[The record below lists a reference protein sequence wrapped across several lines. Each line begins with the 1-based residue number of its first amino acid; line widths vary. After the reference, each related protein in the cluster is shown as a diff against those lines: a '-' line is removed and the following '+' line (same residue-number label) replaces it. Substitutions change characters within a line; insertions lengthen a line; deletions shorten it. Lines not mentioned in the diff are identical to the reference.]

1 MYFLLCQINR
11 YLSTDFFKFK
21 KKKIKKILFLFVIIL
36 NACKPM
42 YRAIPFDK
50 YVPSKSP
57 NYSHSESWAVKP
69 GKYPESL
76 KNIIG
81 ESNNKDC
88 DVFFI
93 YPTMFLDRKDFNWN
107 ADLDDQLLN
116 KNIINRSV
124 KYQASAFGK
133 VGNIYVPFYR
143 QSHYK
148 VYVKPFNNYE
158 EKSRAIAYSDIKK
171 AFKYYLDNYNNGKP
185 IIIASHSQGSILSAM
200 LLKEF
205 FDDKPLQK
213 KLVIAYLPGT
223 KILDDYFKKIKKL
236 QTSDEVGG
244 YVSWNTYKKGSYPKK
259 YEEWFKG
266 ATTTNPITWDKTI
279 ETDYEDHKGLFYTD
293 DKVYPN
299 SVKIILKDGLVWS
312 YLPRIPK
319 RLFLLMK
326 KNYHAADINLFWKDI
341 EINSLNRLE
350 AWQKK
355 QLNLR

>member
-1 MYFLLCQINR
+1 MY
-11 YLSTDFFKFK
+11 KAVPFK
-21 KKKIKKILFLFVIIL
+21 KYI
-36 NACKPM
+36 
-42 YRAIPFDK
+42 
-50 YVPSKSP
+50 PSKSP
-57 NYSHSESWAVKP
+57 NYSNPESWAVKP
-69 GKYPESL
+69 DKYPESL
-76 KNIIG
+76 KKIIG
-81 ESNNKDC
+81 DSKNKKC

-93 YPTMFLDRKDFNWN
+93 YPTMFLDRKDLRWN
-107 ADLDDQLLN
+107 ADLDDELLN
-116 KNIINRSV
+116 NSIINRPV

-133 VGNIYVPFYR
+133 AGNIYVPFYR

-148 VYVKPFNNYE
+148 VYVDPFSKYE
-158 EKSRAIAYSDIKK
+158 EKSRAIAYSDIKR

-236 QTSDEVGG
+236 QNRDEIGG
-244 YVSWNTYKKGSYPKK
+244 YVSWNTYRKGSYPKN
-259 YEEWFKG
+259 YEEWFRG
-266 ATTTNPITWDKTI
+266 GSTSNPITWDNKVKT
-279 ETDYEDHKGLFYTD
+279 EYEQHKGLFYTD

-299 SVKIILKDGLVWS
+299 SVKIILKDGLIWS

-319 RLFLLMK
+319 RLFLLIK

-341 EINSLNRLE
+341 EINAVNRLKN
-350 AWQKK
+350 WQRHYFSEDNF
-355 QLNLR
+355 QL

>member
-1 MYFLLCQINR
+1 
-11 YLSTDFFKFK
+11 
-21 KKKIKKILFLFVIIL
+21 
-36 NACKPM
+36 
-42 YRAIPFDK
+42 
-50 YVPSKSP
+50 
-57 NYSHSESWAVKP
+57 
-69 GKYPESL
+69 
-76 KNIIG
+76 
-81 ESNNKDC
+81 
-88 DVFFI
+88 
-93 YPTMFLDRKDFNWN
+93 MFLDRKDLRWN
-107 ADLDDQLLN
+107 ADLDDELLN
-116 KNIINRSV
+116 NKIINRSV

-148 VYVKPFNNYE
+148 VYVNPFSKYE
-158 EKSRAIAYSDIKK
+158 EKSRGIAYSDIKR
-171 AFKYYLDNYNNGKP
+171 AFKYYLENYNNGKP

-236 QTSDEVGG
+236 QNSDEIGG
-244 YVSWNTYKKGSYPKK
+244 YVSWNTFRRGSYPKK

-266 ATTTNPITWDKTI
+266 GATSNPITWDNKIKT
-279 ETDYEDHKGLFYTD
+279 EYEEHKGLFYID

-312 YLPRIPK
+312 YLPRIPE

-326 KNYHAADINLFWKDI
+326 KDYHAADINLFWKDI
-341 EINSLNRLE
+341 EVNAVNRLNM
-350 AWQKK
+350 WKK
-355 QLNLR
+355 YNLSGDNFNL

>member
-1 MYFLLCQINR
+1 M
-11 YLSTDFFKFK
+11 SG
-21 KKKIKKILFLFVIIL
+21 
-36 NACKPM
+36 CKPI
-42 YRAIPFDK
+42 YRAVPFEK
-50 YVPSKSP
+50 YTPSESP
-57 NYSHSESWAVKP
+57 NYSNPESWAVKP
-69 GKYPESL
+69 DKYPGSL
-76 KNIIG
+76 KKIIG
-81 ESNNKDC
+81 DSKNKTC

-93 YPTMFLDRKDFNWN
+93 YPTMFLDRKDLRWN
-107 ADLDDQLLN
+107 ADLDDELLN
-116 KNIINRSV
+116 DDIINKPV

-148 VYVKPFNNYE
+148 VYVDPFSKYE
-158 EKSRAIAYSDIKK
+158 EKSRAIAYSDIKR

-236 QTSDEVGG
+236 QNRDEIGG
-244 YVSWNTYKKGSYPKK
+244 YVSWNTYRKGSYPKK

-266 ATTTNPITWDKTI
+266 GSTSNPITWGNEVRT
-279 ETDYEDHKGLFYTD
+279 EYEQHKGLLYTD

-319 RLFLLMK
+319 RLFLIIK
-326 KNYHAADINLFWKDI
+326 KDYHAADINLFWKDI
-341 EINSLNRLE
+341 EINAVNRLNNWKRHYLSE
-350 AWQKK
+350 DNFH
-355 QLNLR
+355 L

>member
-1 MYFLLCQINR
+1 
-11 YLSTDFFKFK
+11 
-21 KKKIKKILFLFVIIL
+21 
-36 NACKPM
+36 M
-42 YRAIPFDK
+42 YRAVPYEK

-57 NYSHSESWAVKP
+57 NYSNPESWAVKP
-69 GKYPESL
+69 DKYPEPL
-76 KNIIG
+76 KKIIG
-81 ESNNKDC
+81 ESKNKNC

-93 YPTMFLDRKDFNWN
+93 YPTMFLDRKDFRWN
-107 ADLDDQLLN
+107 ADIDDRLLN
-116 KNIINRSV
+116 NNIINKPI

-148 VYVKPFNNYE
+148 VYVDPFSKYE
-158 EKSRAIAYSDIKK
+158 EKSRSIAYSDIKR
-171 AFKYYLDNYNNGKP
+171 AFKFYLDNYNNGKP

-205 FDDKPLQK
+205 FDGKPLQK
-213 KLVIAYLPGT
+213 KLIIAYLPGT

-236 QTSDEVGG
+236 QNRDEIGG
-244 YVSWNTYKKGSYPKK
+244 YVSWNTYRKGSYPKK

-266 ATTTNPITWDKTI
+266 GSTSNPITWDNEVKT
-279 ETDYEDHKGLFYTD
+279 EYEQHKGLLYTD

-299 SVKIILKDGLVWS
+299 SVKIILKDGLIWS

-319 RLFLLMK
+319 RLFLIIK

-341 EINSLNRLE
+341 EINAVNRLKNWKRYYLSE
-350 AWQKK
+350 DNFH
-355 QLNLR
+355 L

>member
-1 MYFLLCQINR
+1 MY
-11 YLSTDFFKFK
+11 KAVPFK
-21 KKKIKKILFLFVIIL
+21 KYI
-36 NACKPM
+36 
-42 YRAIPFDK
+42 
-50 YVPSKSP
+50 PSKSP
-57 NYSHSESWAVKP
+57 NYSNPESWAVKP
-69 GKYPESL
+69 DKYPESL
-76 KNIIG
+76 KKIIG
-81 ESNNKDC
+81 DSKNKKC

-93 YPTMFLDRKDFNWN
+93 YPTMFLDRKDLRWN
-107 ADLDDQLLN
+107 ADLDDELLN
-116 KNIINRSV
+116 NSIINRPV

-133 VGNIYVPFYR
+133 AGNIYVPFYR

-148 VYVKPFNNYE
+148 VYVDPFSKYE
-158 EKSRAIAYSDIKK
+158 EKSRAIAYSDIKR

-236 QTSDEVGG
+236 QNRDEIGG
-244 YVSWNTYKKGSYPKK
+244 YVSWNTYRKGSYPKK
-259 YEEWFKG
+259 YEEWFRG
-266 ATTTNPITWDKTI
+266 GSTSNPITWDNTVKT
-279 ETDYEDHKGLFYTD
+279 EYEQHKGLFYTD

-299 SVKIILKDGLVWS
+299 SVKIILKDGLIWS

-319 RLFLLMK
+319 RLFLLIK

-341 EINSLNRLE
+341 EINAVNRLKN
-350 AWQKK
+350 WQRHYFSEDNF
-355 QLNLR
+355 QL